1 MFSSLKLTSVTYIG
15 REEEKK
21 LSLIISYLIDMP
33 EAGEFI
39 HPVDWEG
46 TPSATQSSNS
56 TITPLLLSIR

>member
-1 MFSSLKLTSVTYIG
+1 MLSSLKLTSVTYIG

-21 LSLIISYLIDMP
+21 LGLIISYLIDMP

-46 TPSATQSSNS
+46 TPAATQS
-56 TITPLLLSIR
+56 

>member
-1 MFSSLKLTSVTYIG
+1 MLSSLKLASVTYIG

-33 EAGEFI
+33 EATEFI

-46 TPSATQSSNS
+46 THRHTKNSNS
-56 TITPLLLSIR
+56 MITH

>member
-1 MFSSLKLTSVTYIG
+1 MQGMFSSLKLTSVTYIG

-21 LSLIISYLIDMP
+21 LGLIISYLIDMP

-46 TPSATQSSNS
+46 NPAATQSYNS
-56 TITPLLLSIR
+56 TTTPL